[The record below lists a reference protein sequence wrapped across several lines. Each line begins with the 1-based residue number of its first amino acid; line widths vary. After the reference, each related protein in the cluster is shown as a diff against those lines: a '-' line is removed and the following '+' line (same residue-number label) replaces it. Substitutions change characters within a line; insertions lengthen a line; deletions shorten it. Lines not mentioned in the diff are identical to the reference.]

1 MPQTTHYKIDYSDG
15 PIRLFKS
22 DFLEF
27 FTHITPQA
35 IVVIWTP
42 VIALFLMRA
51 VQESV
56 FSGSALYLLPAMVVG
71 LFIWTFTEYT
81 MHRFVFHFP
90 PRTPTMERITFLF
103 HGVHH
108 AQPNLK
114 TRLVMPPV
122 VSVPLALVFYG
133 LFSLLFGLLR
143 APLWI
148 APAFAGAVLGY
159 LIYDLTHYATHH
171 WPLKGRYLKY
181 LKRHHMLHHF
191 KTEDRRFGVT
201 SPVWDYVFGTMP
213 AE

>member
-1 MPQTTHYKIDYSDG
+1 MPPTTHYKIDYSDV

-35 IVVIWTP
+35 IVVIWSP
-42 VIALFLMRA
+42 VIVLFLIAA
-51 VQESV
+51 VQQ
-56 FSGSALYLLPAMVVG
+56 GAGLIILPAFVLG
-71 LFIWTFTEYT
+71 LFIWSFAEYT
-81 MHRFVFHFP
+81 LHRFVFHFP
-90 PRTPTMERITFLF
+90 PRTPTMERIVFLF

-122 VSVPLALVFYG
+122 VSVPLAFVFYG
-133 LFSLLFGLLR
+133 LFTLIFGTLLN
-143 APLWI
+143 APLWVV
-148 APAFAGAVLGY
+148 PTFAGTLTGY

-171 WPLKGRYLKY
+171 WPLHNRYYKFLK
-181 LKRHHMLHHF
+181 KHHMLHHF
-191 KTEDRRFGVT
+191 KTEDARFGVT
-201 SPVWDYVFGTMP
+201 SPVWDYVFKTMP

>member
-1 MPQTTHYKIDYSDG
+1 MPQTTHYKIDYSDV

-27 FTHITPQA
+27 FTHITPTA

-42 VIALFLMRA
+42 VIALFLIRA
-51 VQESV
+51 LSESALV
-56 FSGSALYLLPAMVVG
+56 GSALYILPALVLG

-90 PRTPTMERITFLF
+90 PRTPAQERIVFLF

-108 AQPNLK
+108 AQPSLK

-133 LFSLLFGLLR
+133 LFSLVFGWLN

-148 APAFAGAVLGY
+148 APTVAGVVLGY

-171 WPLKGRYLKY
+171 WSIRGGYFKF

-191 KTEDRRFGVT
+191 KTEDARFGVT
-201 SPVWDYVFGTMP
+201 SPIWDYVFRTMP

>member
-1 MPQTTHYKIDYSDG
+1 MPPTTHYKIDYSDV

-35 IVVIWTP
+35 IVVIWSP
-42 VIALFLMRA
+42 VIVLFLIAA
-51 VQESV
+51 VRQNA
-56 FSGSALYLLPAMVVG
+56 GLIILPAFVLG
-71 LFIWTFTEYT
+71 LFIWTFAEYT

-90 PRTPTMERITFLF
+90 PRTPTMERIVFLF

-122 VSVPLALVFYG
+122 VSIPLAFVFYG
-133 LFSLLFGLLR
+133 LFTLVFGTLLN
-143 APLWI
+143 APLWV
-148 APAFAGAVLGY
+148 APTFAGTLTGY

-171 WPLKGRYLKY
+171 WPLHNRYYKFLK
-181 LKRHHMLHHF
+181 KHHMLHHF
-191 KTEDRRFGVT
+191 KTEDARFGVT
-201 SPVWDYVFGTMP
+201 SPVWDYVFKTLP

>member
-1 MPQTTHYKIDYSDG
+1 MPPTTHYKIDYSDV

-35 IVVIWTP
+35 IVVIWSP
-42 VIALFLMRA
+42 VILLFLIAA
-51 VQESV
+51 VRQNA
-56 FSGSALYLLPAMVVG
+56 GLIILPAFVLG
-71 LFIWTFTEYT
+71 LFIWTFAEYT

-90 PRTPTMERITFLF
+90 PRTPTMERIVFLF

-122 VSVPLALVFYG
+122 VSIPLAFVFYG
-133 LFSLLFGLLR
+133 LFTLVFGTLLN
-143 APLWI
+143 APLWV
-148 APAFAGAVLGY
+148 APTFAGTLTGY

-171 WPLKGRYLKY
+171 WPLHNRYYKFLK
-181 LKRHHMLHHF
+181 KHHMLHHF
-191 KTEDRRFGVT
+191 KTEDARFGVT
-201 SPVWDYVFGTMP
+201 SPVWDYVFKTLP

>member
-1 MPQTTHYKIDYSDG
+1 MPPTTHYQIDYSDV

-35 IVVIWTP
+35 IVVIWSP
-42 VIALFLMRA
+42 VIVLFLIAA
-51 VQESV
+51 VQQ
-56 FSGSALYLLPAMVVG
+56 GAGLIILPAFVLG
-71 LFIWTFTEYT
+71 LFIWTFAEYT

-90 PRTPTMERITFLF
+90 PRTPTMERIVFLF

-122 VSVPLALVFYG
+122 VSVPLAFVFYG
-133 LFSLLFGLLR
+133 LFTLIFGTLLN
-143 APLWI
+143 APLWV
-148 APAFAGAVLGY
+148 APTFAGTLTGY

-171 WPLKGRYLKY
+171 WPLHNRYYKY
-181 LKRHHMLHHF
+181 LKKHHMLHHF
-191 KTEDRRFGVT
+191 KTENARFGVT
-201 SPVWDYVFGTMP
+201 SPVWDYVFKTMP